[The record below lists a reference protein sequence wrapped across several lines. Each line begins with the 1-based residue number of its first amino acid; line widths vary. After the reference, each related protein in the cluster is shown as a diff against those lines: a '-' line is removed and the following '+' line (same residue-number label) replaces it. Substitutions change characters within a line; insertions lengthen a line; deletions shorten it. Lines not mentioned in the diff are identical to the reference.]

1 MGRLL
6 AIGVDSTPATIRFAI
21 VLMVLLLAGRG
32 IYDLFQS
39 RSAARTRAVSSPDAL
54 TGRKAFPAAGYL
66 IGIVVLLFLLWL
78 EGHLQHM
85 CASNPGADDFWGHC
99 DR

>member
-1 MGRLL
+1 VGRLL
-6 AIGVDSTPATIRFAI
+6 AISVDSTPETIRFAI

-32 IYDLFQS
+32 IYDLS
-39 RSAARTRAVSSPDAL
+39 KRSAARTRSVSSPDAL
-54 TGRKAFPAAGYL
+54 TDRKAFPAAGYL

-78 EGHLQHM
+78 EGHLEHM
-85 CASNPGADDFWGHC
+85 CASNSGANDFWGYC